1 MTKLIN
7 HSDSFFIAGGSG
19 MVGKAICK
27 VLTKQGYGKK
37 ENGGEIL
44 KPSHSEIDLTNHSS
58 LEKWFEKNKPSV
70 VIMAAAKVGG
80 ILANY
85 QFPYEF
91 LLENLKIQSNIIE
104 LSKIYGVKRLLFLG
118 SSCIYPKFSSQPIK
132 EEELLTKPLE
142 KTNEYYA
149 LAKISGIKLCEALRK
164 QYNFDAICLMPTN
177 LYGPNDNYH
186 PSNSHVIPGLIKRFH
201 DAKEKR
207 QKFVTCWGTGTP
219 LREFLYVEDLAEAC
233 LFALENWNPASKNAL
248 SNLESKELCWINV
261 GSSSEVTINDLAK
274 LISQSIGYEG
284 EIHWDIS
291 KPDGTPRKKL
301 DTTRLKN
308 LGWTNKTNLKT
319 GIKKTIEA
327 FKTEKLLKINR
338 S

>member
-7 HSDSFFIAGGSG
+7 LSDSFFIAGGSG
-19 MVGKAICK
+19 MVGKAIYK
-27 VLTKQGYGKK
+27 VLSKKGYGKE

-44 KPSHSEIDLTNHSS
+44 KPSRSELDLTNHSS
-58 LEKWFEKNKPSV
+58 LEKWFKKNKPSV

-118 SSCIYPKFSSQPIK
+118 SSCIYPKFASQPIK
-132 EEELLTKPLE
+132 EEELLTKTLE
-142 KTNEYYA
+142 STNEYYA

-164 QYNFDAICLMPTN
+164 QYDFDAICLMPTN

-186 PSNSHVIPGLIKRFH
+186 PTNSHVIPGLIKRFH
-201 DAKEKR
+201 DAKEKKL
-207 QKFVTCWGTGTP
+207 KFVTCWGSGAP

-233 LFALENWNPASKNAL
+233 LFALENWNPTTKNKVE
-248 SNLESKELCWINV
+248 NHELEELCWINV
-261 GSSSEVTINDLAK
+261 GSSSEVTIKDLAK
-274 LISQSIGYEG
+274 IISQSIGYEG
-284 EIHWDIS
+284 EINWDIS

-301 DTTRLKN
+301 DTSRFKN
-308 LGWTNKTNLKT
+308 LGWTAETNLKT

-327 FKTEKLLKINR
+327 FKTEKLLK
-338 S
+338 

>member
-1 MTKLIN
+1 MTKMIN
-7 HSDSFFIAGGSG
+7 YSDSFFIAGGSG
-19 MVGKAICK
+19 MVGKAIYN
-27 VLTKQGYGKK
+27 VLSKRGYGKE
-37 ENGGEIL
+37 ENGGKIL
-44 KPSHSEIDLTNHSS
+44 TPPRSEIDLTNQNS
-58 LEKWFEKNKPSV
+58 LEKWFKKNKPSV
-70 VIMAAAKVGG
+70 VIIAAAKVGG

-91 LLENLKIQSNIIE
+91 LLENLKIQTNIIE

-118 SSCIYPKFSSQPIK
+118 SSCIYPRFASQPIK

-142 KTNEYYA
+142 TTNEYYA

-201 DAKEKR
+201 DAKENK
-207 QKFVTCWGTGTP
+207 QKLVTCWGSGTP

-233 LFALENWNPASKNAL
+233 LFALKNWYPKSQNTDKNIE
-248 SNLESKELCWINV
+248 SNELCWINV
-261 GSSSEVTINDLAK
+261 GSSSEITIKDLAK
-274 LISQSIGYEG
+274 LISKSVGYKG
-284 EIHWDIS
+284 EINWDIS

-301 DTTRLKN
+301 DTSKLDN
-308 LGWTNKTNLKT
+308 LGWIAKTNLKT
-319 GIKKTIEA
+319 GIKKTIKAYEI
-327 FKTEKLLKINR
+327 EKLLKINR

>member
-7 HSDSFFIAGGSG
+7 LSDSFFIAGGSG
-19 MVGKAICK
+19 MVGKAIYK
-27 VLTKQGYGKK
+27 VLSKKGYGKE

-44 KPSHSEIDLTNHSS
+44 KPSSSELDLTNHSS
-58 LEKWFEKNKPSV
+58 LEKWFKKNKPSV

-118 SSCIYPKFSSQPIK
+118 SSCIYPKFASQPIK
-132 EEELLTKPLE
+132 EEELLTKKLE
-142 KTNEYYA
+142 STNEYYA

-186 PSNSHVIPGLIKRFH
+186 PTNSHVIPGLIKRFH
-201 DAKEKR
+201 DAKEKK
-207 QKFVTCWGTGTP
+207 QKFVTCWGSGAP

-233 LFALENWNPASKNAL
+233 LFALENWNPTTKNKV
-248 SNLESKELCWINV
+248 EKHKFEELCWINV
-261 GSSSEVTINDLAK
+261 GSSSEVTIKDLAK

-284 EIHWDIS
+284 EINWDIS

-301 DTTRLKN
+301 DTSRFKN
-308 LGWTNKTNLKT
+308 LGWTAETNLKT

-327 FKTEKLLKINR
+327 FKTEKLLK
-338 S
+338 

>member
-7 HSDSFFIAGGSG
+7 HSDSFFIAGGNG
-19 MVGKAICK
+19 MVGKAIHN
-27 VLTKQGYGKK
+27 VLSKRGYGKE
-37 ENGGEIL
+37 ENGGKIL
-44 KPSHSEIDLTNHSS
+44 KPPRSEIDLTNQNS
-58 LEKWFEKNKPSV
+58 LEKWFKKNKPSV
-70 VIMAAAKVGG
+70 VIIAAAKVGG

-91 LLENLKIQSNIIE
+91 LVENLKIQTNIIE

-118 SSCIYPKFSSQPIK
+118 SSCIYPKFASQPIK

-142 KTNEYYA
+142 TTNEYYA

-201 DAKEKR
+201 DAKENK
-207 QKFVTCWGTGTP
+207 QKLVTCWGSGTP

-233 LFALENWNPASKNAL
+233 LFALQNWYPKSQNTDKNTE
-248 SNLESKELCWINV
+248 SNELCWINV
-261 GSSSEVTINDLAK
+261 GSSSEITIKDLAK
-274 LISQSIGYEG
+274 LISKSVGYKG
-284 EIHWDIS
+284 EINWDFS

-301 DTTRLKN
+301 DTSRLDN
-308 LGWTNKTNLKT
+308 LGWNAKTNLKT
-319 GIKKTIEA
+319 GIKKTIKAYEI
-327 FKTEKLLKINR
+327 EKLLKINR

>member
-1 MTKLIN
+1 MTKMIN
-7 HSDSFFIAGGSG
+7 YSDSFFIAGSSG
-19 MVGKAICK
+19 MVGKAIYN
-27 VLTKQGYGKK
+27 VLSKRGYGKE
-37 ENGGEIL
+37 ENGGKIL
-44 KPSHSEIDLTNHSS
+44 TPPRSEIDLTNQNS
-58 LEKWFEKNKPSV
+58 LEKWFKKNKPSV
-70 VIMAAAKVGG
+70 VIIAAAKVGG

-91 LLENLKIQSNIIE
+91 LLENLKIQTNIIE

-118 SSCIYPKFSSQPIK
+118 SSCIYPRFASQPIK

-142 KTNEYYA
+142 TTNEYYA

-201 DAKEKR
+201 DAKENK
-207 QKFVTCWGTGTP
+207 QKLVTCWGSGTP

-233 LFALENWNPASKNAL
+233 LFALKNWYPKSQNTDKNIE
-248 SNLESKELCWINV
+248 SNELCWINV
-261 GSSSEVTINDLAK
+261 GSSSEITIKDLAK
-274 LISQSIGYEG
+274 LISKSVGYKG
-284 EIHWDIS
+284 EINWDIS

-301 DTTRLKN
+301 DTSKLDN
-308 LGWTNKTNLKT
+308 LGWIAKTNLKT
-319 GIKKTIEA
+319 GIKKTIKAYEI
-327 FKTEKLLKINR
+327 EKLLKINR